1 MQTNAD
7 PTKNAVII
15 REFDIV
21 NGSSIQRP
29 FAEVDFKTSG
39 GHDSYNSMQLSLAR
53 RIANG
58 LTLNSQ
64 YTLGKSYG
72 NTAGSNEALTAGN
85 PFDYDYDIGYNAFD
99 VRHTFNVSALYSLP
113 IGAGHQLL
121 GNASGFTQAT
131 ARRLG
136 RRRDRERA
144 ERPADRCARD
154 AAGRGLHGRGGE
166 RVRQRGGRAHRD
178 HQHARRRVVT
188 QRAAAEPHSGC
199 RSVSE
204 ERRCSG

>member
-21 NGSSIQRP
+21 NGTDPASVCR
-29 FAEVDFKTSG
+29 VDFKTSG
-39 GHDSYNSMQLSLAR
+39 GHDSYNSLQLSLAR
-53 RIANG
+53 RISNG

-113 IGAGHQLL
+113 IGAGH
-121 GNASGFTQAT
+121 ASGQRVGPHPGP

-144 ERPADRCARD
+144 ERPAD
-154 AAGRGLHGRGGE
+154 
-166 RVRQRGGRAHRD
+166 
-178 HQHARRRVVT
+178 
-188 QRAAAEPHSGC
+188 
-199 RSVSE
+199 
-204 ERRCSG
+204 